1 MTRITVPLPLRWG
14 DQDAYG
20 HVNNATMFRL
30 HEEARIRAFV
40 RDDHATEQAPA
51 AALEVGASAST
62 LSLIGGH
69 RIEYLRPLPYLR
81 EPILIETWIGRIG
94 AASIDICYEV
104 RGPEGTD
111 EIFARALTNLV
122 IVDAAS
128 GRPTRISDDLRE
140 LWAPYIEEPVSFR
153 R

>member
-1 MTRITVPLPLRWG
+1 MTRITVDLPLRWG

-30 HEEARIRAFV
+30 LEEARIRAFV
-40 RDDHATEQAPA
+40 RDDHSKEQAPA
-51 AALEVGASAST
+51 AALQIGASAST

-69 RIEYLRPLPYLR
+69 RIEYLRPLPYVR
-81 EPILIETWIGRIG
+81 EPVRIETWIGRIG
-94 AASIDICYEV
+94 AASVDICYEV

-111 EIFARALTNLV
+111 DIFARALTNLV
-122 IVDAAS
+122 IVDAVS
-128 GRPTRISDDLRE
+128 GRPTRIADSLRE
-140 LWAPYIEEPVSFR
+140 LWNPYIEEPVVFR

>member
-1 MTRITVPLPLRWG
+1 MTRITVDLPLRWG

-30 HEEARIRAFV
+30 LEEARIRAFV
-40 RDDHATEQAPA
+40 RDDHSKVQAPA
-51 AALEVGASAST
+51 AALEIGASAST

-69 RIEYLRPLPYLR
+69 RIEYLKPLPYVR
-81 EPILIETWIGRIG
+81 EPVRIETWIGRIG
-94 AASIDICYEV
+94 AASVDICYEV

-111 EIFARALTNLV
+111 DIFARALTNLV
-122 IVDAAS
+122 IVDAVS
-128 GRPTRISDDLRE
+128 GRPTRIADSLRE
-140 LWAPYIEEPVSFR
+140 LWNPYIEEPVVFR